1 LNIEDRKGVMTD
13 IVEAKTA
20 KRAPARP
27 PAADRKPLLDEL
39 DRQIIR
45 CLQSNARMPNT
56 EIARA
61 LNVTE
66 TTIRNRVNRLL
77 DEDLIEMVALITPKA
92 KDATVS
98 AFISVF
104 VAPDAVEEAI
114 RVLKPRP
121 EVRYLGRMLSR
132 SQILMETFFTDHDH
146 LLAFQDECLGRL
158 PGVQAVDTSLVLKV
172 EKLSYEWEI

>member
-1 LNIEDRKGVMTD
+1 MTD

-20 KRAPARP
+20 KRSARRP
-27 PAADRKPLLDEL
+27 PVADRKPVLDEL

-45 CLQSNARMPNT
+45 FLQSNARMPNT

-61 LNVTE
+61 LKVTE

-77 DEDLIEMVALITPKA
+77 EEELIEMVALITPKA

-98 AFISVF
+98 AFILVCVLPES
-104 VAPDAVEEAI
+104 VEEAI
-114 RVLKPRP
+114 EILKPRP

-146 LLAFQDECLGRL
+146 LLQFQDECLGRL
-158 PGVQAVDTSLVLKV
+158 PGVQAIDTSLVLKV

>member
-1 LNIEDRKGVMTD
+1 MTD

-20 KRAPARP
+20 KRSASRP
-27 PAADRKPLLDEL
+27 PVADRKPVLDEL

-45 CLQSNARMPNT
+45 FLQSNARMPNT

-61 LNVTE
+61 LKVTE

-77 DEDLIEMVALITPKA
+77 EEELIEMVALITPKA

-98 AFISVF
+98 AFILVCVLPES
-104 VAPDAVEEAI
+104 VEEAI
-114 RVLKPRP
+114 EILKPRP

-146 LLAFQDECLGRL
+146 LLQFQDECLGRL
-158 PGVQAVDTSLVLKV
+158 PGVQAIDTSLVLKV